1 MIKRI
6 LHNLRR
12 QHGAVTLLEKLLAE
26 EFSHLQARSPG
37 EVASVEFS
45 IQELLRQ
52 IAGERRDL
60 HGLYVA
66 LDPAAKRLT
75 DVIDRFDPAAR
86 KLAQSLYDAIDRVEQ
101 RGAKQASRN
110 YAMALGLY
118 DLTKSS
124 LDNLQKLLIPKK
136 GTYGSRGRMA
146 SGPSAPGIISGR
158 L

>member
-6 LHNLRR
+6 LNNLRR

-52 IAGERRDL
+52 LAVERRSL
-60 HGLYVA
+60 QAFYAA
-66 LDPAAKRLT
+66 LDPAAKRLA
-75 DVIDRFDPAAR
+75 DVVDRFDPASR
-86 KLAQSLYDAIDRVEQ
+86 ESAQTLYAAIDAAEQ
-101 RGAKQASRN
+101 RSAKQATRN

-118 DLTKSS
+118 DVTKSS
-124 LDNLQKLLIPKK
+124 LDNLQKLLVPKK
-136 GTYGSRGRMA
+136 GVYGSRGRIGA
-146 SGPSAPGIISGR
+146 AASAPGLINGR
-158 L
+158 F

>member
-1 MIKRI
+1 MIERI
-6 LHNLRR
+6 LSNLRR
-12 QHGAVTLLEKLLAE
+12 QLGAVTLLEQLLAE
-26 EFSHLQARSPG
+26 EFSHLSERSPG

-52 IAGERRDL
+52 LAGERREL
-60 HGLYVA
+60 HGLYA
-66 LDPAAKRLT
+66 AMDPSARRLS
-75 DVIDRFDPAAR
+75 DVIGGFDPASR
-86 KLAQSLYDAIDRVEQ
+86 EQAQSLYTAIDRTEQ

-124 LDNLQKLLIPKK
+124 LDNLQRMLIPKK
-136 GTYGSRGRMA
+136 AVYGSRGRIA
-146 SGPSAPGIISGR
+146 SAAPAPGLVSGR